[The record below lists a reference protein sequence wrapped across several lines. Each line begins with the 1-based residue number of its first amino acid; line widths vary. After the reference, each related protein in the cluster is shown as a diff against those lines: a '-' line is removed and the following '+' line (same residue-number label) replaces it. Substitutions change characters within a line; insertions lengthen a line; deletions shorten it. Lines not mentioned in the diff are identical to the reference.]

1 MEQRVVQNGPRVV
14 RPDGFGC
21 PDRAEVFRGRGRV
34 ERLLVHHGIPEERV
48 LIWIG
53 ADGGRWGRRLGP
65 RRWWLLLVLLVLGRS
80 RARRLVLQPGGA
92 ARCLLPVP
100 RATSLGEVGAPE
112 EGGQLRRR
120 IRTQLLGCLFRL
132 ACCLRLCCRGWVF

>member
-1 MEQRVVQNGPRVV
+1 MDQRDVQNGPRVV

-21 PDRAEVFRGRGRV
+21 PDRAVVFRGRGRV

-48 LIWIG
+48 LFWIG

-92 ARCLLPVP
+92 ACCFLLVFWFFFF
-100 RATSLGEVGAPE
+100 GVVGVFVVC
-112 EGGQLRRR
+112 G
-120 IRTQLLGCLFRL
+120 LF
-132 ACCLRLCCRGWVF
+132 CCC